1 MSTAL
6 GRPAMLGRRM
16 RVEPGMVLLL
26 AVLLGI
32 LVAFVIYPTWK
43 VLAYPGVDDYLEVLS
58 RPRWLT
64 AARNSL
70 VITLLSTTC
79 ATLLGAV
86 FAFALTRRDIPLR
99 GVFRF
104 TSMLPLF
111 APPFMVA
118 FAYIL
123 MFGRQGLISHQLL
136 GFSPDI
142 FGWKGL
148 LLSQTIA
155 FFPLATIIIKG
166 VLEGI
171 HPGLEQAALTLGA
184 TEGRALATVTVPLA
198 APGLIGAMLVIA
210 ITVLADFGNAVVIAG
225 NYPLLATEA
234 WFLLEGLAELKAAAV
249 VVAALL
255 VPTVALF
262 VASRCWNARNSF
274 VTVAGRGSDVDQI
287 ATPAALKWTVVAI
300 CSVACLL
307 VVIVY
312 IGIALAGLVAVWGND
327 WTPTLSHWR
336 EALNHGDAIW
346 ASLKMSFFAGL
357 LTAVLAQVAAFIHS
371 RNLPGSG
378 IVDFLAVLPGAL
390 PGVFI
395 GVGFVL
401 AFNAPPLELAGTM
414 WIIVFALGLW
424 HLPTAYQ
431 ATSAA
436 LSQIHKSIEDAARNL
451 GASEVR
457 LVNDVYAPMLMRSLA
472 ASFLQ
477 SFVRSVSN
485 VSVVVFLV
493 APGNV
498 VVTFVILQ
506 MIGGANWSGA
516 AALTTLLLLVTFAC
530 VGVATLLAGRLTPA
544 MRGVS

>member
-1 MSTAL
+1 
-6 GRPAMLGRRM
+6 
-16 RVEPGMVLLL
+16 MVFLMAILL
-26 AVLLGI
+26 AVLL
-32 LVAFVIYPTWK
+32 AFVIYPTWK
-43 VLAYPGVDDYLEVLS
+43 VLAYPGLEDYRDVLS

-70 VITLLSTTC
+70 VITLLSTAC

-99 GVFRF
+99 RVFRF

-155 FFPLATIIIKG
+155 FFPLATMIIKG

-184 TEGRALATVTVPLA
+184 TEGRALATVTIPLA
-198 APGLIGAMLVIA
+198 APGLVGAMLVVA

-234 WFLLEGLAELKAAAV
+234 WFLL
-249 VVAALL
+249 
-255 VPTVALF
+255 ALF
-262 VASRCWNARNSF
+262 VASRWWNARHSF

-287 ATPAALKWTVVAI
+287 ATPALVKWAVVAI

-307 VVIVY
+307 VVVVY

-357 LTAVLAQVAAFIHS
+357 VTAVLAQVAAFIHS
-371 RNLPGSG
+371 RNLPGSRL
-378 IVDFLAVLPGAL
+378 VDFLAVLPGAL

-401 AFNAPPLELAGTM
+401 AFNAPPIELAGTM

-457 LVNDVYAPMLMRSLA
+457 LVSDVYAPMLTRSLA

-530 VGVATLLAGRLTPA
+530 VGVAALLAGRLTPA